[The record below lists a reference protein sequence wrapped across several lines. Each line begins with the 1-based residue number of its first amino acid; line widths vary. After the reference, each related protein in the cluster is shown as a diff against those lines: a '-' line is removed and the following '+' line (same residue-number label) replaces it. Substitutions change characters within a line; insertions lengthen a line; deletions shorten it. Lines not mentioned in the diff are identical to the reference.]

1 MRAQVGQPMVRV
13 TRGKL
18 QLGVVVEVQGN
29 TLLVA
34 TVVPSRVTPNTTI
47 DPKELRCASVVAA

>member
-1 MRAQVGQPMVRV
+1 MVRV